1 MSDTSI
7 KKKIILRGAMI
18 VALAGMLLSYGQ
30 MEMRLSALVENTHY
44 PFLVGRTGPAARF
57 NYSYAMTTEGTYLY
71 VMNTYSNTIQRISVS
86 SGAIT
91 TFVGTPGIAG
101 CTDAIGSEA
110 HFNHPS
116 GIATDGTYLYVADT
130 DNHTIR
136 KITMTSG
143 KVRTLAG
150 TPSLIGLID
159 GTGTEARFNHRHNSL
174 RMELIFT
181 FLTAG
186 TMSSGKSPL
195 QPESLLQCISPKH
208 RASDSLL
215 PKAMISPGASRY
227 EHFIQI

>member
-1 MSDTSI
+1 
-7 KKKIILRGAMI
+7 MI

-159 GTGTEARFNHRHNSL
+159 GTGTEARFNHPTQLTTDGANLYVFDSGNNVFRKITIATGVVTTMHKPETSG
-174 RMELIFT
+174 FG
-181 FLTAG
+181 FLAAQG
-186 TMSSGKSPL
+186 DDKSRSKP
-195 QPESLLQCISPKH
+195 I
-208 RASDSLL
+208 
-215 PKAMISPGASRY
+215 
-227 EHFIQI
+227 